1 MKQKWLE
8 RRFVVLDDETEVKIY
23 FYPKAFSVSEHE
35 VEMTIYTMLYDGYCT
50 GAELSRLMNGE
61 VRLYFNPIHHGKKIR
76 KKATR
81 QIINVIDAA
90 YNDIC
95 EEDS

>member
-1 MKQKWLE
+1 MKQKWLA

-35 VEMTIYTMLYDGYCT
+35 VEMTIYTMLYD
-50 GAELSRLMNGE
+50 
-61 VRLYFNPIHHGKKIR
+61 
-76 KKATR
+76 
-81 QIINVIDAA
+81 
-90 YNDIC
+90 